1 MKKLLFIALIAFTTS
16 SVFAQNV
23 DLRKKIE
30 VSGTAEQEVTP
41 DEIYVGISL
50 KEYMKDNKTKMS
62 IEELESQLQKAVLKA
77 GIAQEDF
84 MINDISAYTNY
95 WDKKKDPTFL
105 ASKQYSIKVKDLN
118 KLNTVISGVDAKGI
132 AYTNIERYAYS
143 KEDELKKELKIKALK
158 EAKAKATY
166 LVESIGEKIW
176 AVLEINESE
185 NNNYPQPI
193 YRTAMMKSESMA
205 DSSAPQIDFKKI
217 KLSVSIRAVFEIK

>member
-1 MKKLLFIALIAFTTS
+1 MKKLLIIAIIALTTAS
-16 SVFAQNV
+16 LSAQTT

-30 VSGTAEQEVTP
+30 VNGTAEQEVTP
-41 DEIYVGISL
+41 DEIYIGISL
-50 KEYMKDNKTKMS
+50 KEYMKDNKRKVT
-62 IEELESQLQKAVLKA
+62 IEELEVQLQKAVAKA

-84 MINDISAYTNY
+84 MINNISAYTNY

-118 KLNTVISGVDAKGI
+118 KLNAVISAVDPKGI

-158 EAKAKATY
+158 DAKTKANY
-166 LVESIGEKIW
+166 LVESIGEKLGG
-176 AVLEINESE
+176 ALEINESE

-193 YRTAMMKSESMA
+193 YRTAMMKSESFA
-205 DSSAPQIDFKKI
+205 DSAPQIDFKKI
-217 KLSVSIRAVFEIK
+217 KLNVQIRAVFEIK